1 MKKYNFVYKTTNL
14 INKKI
19 YVGVHSTDNLDDG
32 YLGSGKR
39 LLLAIRKYGKENFK
53 REIISFVDSRE
64 DAYKL
69 ESEIVTTSFIEN
81 KDVYN
86 ITEGGYGVI
95 THSEEGLK
103 ALSEYAKDKV
113 VAKDKNGNF
122 VKIDKDVFDNGDY
135 TGTTKGIVQCIDK
148 NGNVCSILMD
158 EFEKSDEYYGVSKG
172 HKTVRVKGTNDILY
186 IKNSEF
192 DPNIHEHILTGRVT
206 VKDKDGNT
214 FSVSKDDPRYL
225 SGELVGVMKG
235 RKYKIN
241 NKPKDIICPHC
252 NKKGSPSNMK
262 RWHFDNCKFKQ

>member
-19 YVGVHSTDNLDDG
+19 YVGVHSTDNLDDW

-64 DAYKL
+64 
-69 ESEIVTTSFIEN
+69 
-81 KDVYN
+81 
-86 ITEGGYGVI
+86 
-95 THSEEGLK
+95 
-103 ALSEYAKDKV
+103 
-113 VAKDKNGNF
+113 
-122 VKIDKDVFDNGDY
+122 
-135 TGTTKGIVQCIDK
+135 
-148 NGNVCSILMD
+148 
-158 EFEKSDEYYGVSKG
+158 
-172 HKTVRVKGTNDILY
+172 
-186 IKNSEF
+186 
-192 DPNIHEHILTGRVT
+192 
-206 VKDKDGNT
+206 DGNT